1 MNDSSPYK
9 QIIEYMDNLHRDI
22 GQLVILIERLME
34 ESGYGPVP
42 SAGNRA
48 CWYLSSHYAYSDRWR
63 VPHLSRFYIL
73 EGQKKS
79 DHALFYLILLNSDS
93 TFPFPV
99 MLCARAAHPPLTEK
113 EIYSNVWHSENL
125 AGLAAASAQWALQ
138 GEEQGWFVA
147 EPTYK
152 SAINRLYGYFLN
164 LFDLADR
171 QHVID
176 NIILPLTTPEANL
189 DTILTIQKY
198 GFADSEVKTA

>member
-34 ESGYGPVP
+34 ENGYMSLP

-48 CWYLSSHYAYSDRWR
+48 CWYLSSHYATPDKWR
-63 VPHLSRFYIL
+63 VPHLSRFYIP
-73 EGQKKS
+73 EGREES
-79 DHALFYLILLNSDS
+79 DHTLLYLILLNSDS

-99 MLCARAAHPPLTEK
+99 VLSARVSHPLLAEK

-125 AGLAAASAQWALQ
+125 AALAAPSTLWTAH
-138 GEEQGWFVA
+138 GEKEGWFGA
-147 EPTYK
+147 EPTFK
-152 SAINRLYGYFLN
+152 SAIERLHGYFLN
-164 LFDLADR
+164 LFDLVDR

-176 NIILPLTTPEANL
+176 NIIIPLTTEDANL
-189 DTILTIQKY
+189 DQCLTIPKY
-198 GFADSEVKTA
+198 GFKRAEEKTT